1 MHTIHI
7 LGLGAGDLLQ
17 LPLGVYRTLKEAD
30 PLYLRTA
37 DHPVVTELETEG
49 LRYESFD
56 AIYEKHDD
64 FAPVYKEIAETLI
77 ALAENASVY
86 YAVPGHPLVAEQTV
100 QFLIE
105 AEKQG
110 RCTLS
115 IAGGQSFLDA
125 IFGALRIDPIEG
137 FQLVDGIGLDSDRL
151 NMTEHILIA
160 QVYDQFSASEVK
172 LSLMEKYPDDYLI
185 TIVTAAG
192 AASERLRTV
201 PLHEL
206 DHAAE
211 IDNLTTVYVPPATE
225 QTQRLKEWQTFRDII
240 AKLRS
245 PEGCPWDREQTHES
259 LRPYLLEEA
268 HELQQAIEEE
278 DDEAIAE
285 ELGDV
290 LLQVFLHAQIGQ
302 DNGYFQ
308 LEDVLEAISDK
319 MIRRH
324 PHVFGDVNVASA
336 DEVVDNWQAIKR
348 QEKPAGESLLDGQD
362 RYSSSLLTS
371 YNYQKKAA
379 KVGFTWKDADGAWA
393 KFEEELQEFKI
404 EVANGSK
411 DQQLDEFGDL
421 LFTLVN
427 IARFYGL
434 SPEQAMVQANRKFRT
449 RFAHV
454 EQRAA
459 EGGRTFA
466 DYTLDQLDSFWNEAK
481 AGHGEDED
489 HETR

>member
-37 DHPVVTELETEG
+37 DHPVVEELETEG

-64 FAPVYKEIAETLI
+64 FAPVYREIAETLI
-77 ALAENASVY
+77 AHAENGAIY

-110 RCTLS
+110 RCELS

-137 FQLVDGIGLDSDRL
+137 FQLVDGTGLDSDRL
-151 NMTEHILIA
+151 NMTEHLLIA

-172 LSLMEKYPDDYLI
+172 LSLMEKYPDDYPV

-192 AASERLRTV
+192 ASSERLRTV

-206 DHAAE
+206 DRSAE
-211 IDNLTTVYVPPATE
+211 IDNLTTVYVPPVTE
-225 QTQRLKEWQTFRDII
+225 QTQRLKEWQTFRNII

-268 HELQQAIEEE
+268 HELLQAIEEE

-308 LEDVLEAISDK
+308 LEDVLQAISDK

-324 PHVFGDVNVASA
+324 PHVFADVEVASA

-362 RYSSSLLTS
+362 RFSSSLMTS

-379 KVGFTWKDADGAWA
+379 KAGFTWKDADGAWA
-393 KFEEELQEFKI
+393 KFEEELQEFKD
-404 EVANGSK
+404 EVAKGPK
-411 DQQLDEFGDL
+411 DKQLDEFGDL

-449 RFAHV
+449 RFSHV
-454 EQRAA
+454 ERRAQ
-459 EGGRTFA
+459 EGGRTFS
-466 DYTLDQLDSFWNEAK
+466 DYTLDQLDGFWNEAK